1 MNAKQRKLTAELVEK
16 YDSICQMSPG
26 IRELIGTLACVILEE
41 SDLQNFVNR
50 KGTTYQVRG
59 KSGDTYSRAWP
70 EWQQLKETRLRKQA
84 LVTYIERTIAGSD
97 ETDELTELLI
107 ARNG

>member
-1 MNAKQRKLTAELVEK
+1 MNAKQRKLTNELVEK
-16 YDSICQMSPG
+16 YESMCDMSPG

-41 SDLQNFVNR
+41 TTLQNFVNR
-50 KGTTYQVRG
+50 KGTTYMVRG

-84 LVTYIERTIAGSD
+84 LVTYIERKIAGTD
-97 ETDELTELLI
+97 ETDELNDLLI
-107 ARNG
+107 RRDA